1 MQEHV
6 SLEPVNTPFLPL
18 SLFSGVAAVKN
29 LAICK
34 TPTLWIKHNIMH
46 INNIVFSAE
55 TLSQFTQGDVLPNF
69 LCKII
74 NLVFCVFVV
83 FCLV

>member
-6 SLEPVNTPFLPL
+6 SLEPANTPFLPL

-46 INNIVFSAE
+46 INIHRF
-55 TLSQFTQGDVLPNF
+55 LSRNPLS
-69 LCKII
+69 IHSR
-74 NLVFCVFVV
+74 
-83 FCLV
+83 